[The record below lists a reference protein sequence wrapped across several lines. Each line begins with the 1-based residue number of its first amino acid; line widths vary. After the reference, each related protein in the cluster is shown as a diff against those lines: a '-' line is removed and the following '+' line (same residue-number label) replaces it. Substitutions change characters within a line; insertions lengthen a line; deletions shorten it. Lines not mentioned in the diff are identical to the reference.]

1 MKAATNPSSTIEHP
15 PLAQDSHGN
24 LLPVPDGTFAWRLSR
39 HTGGRPRVVNGP
51 DLAPLRLPLHVTL
64 DDLMDIC
71 GPGTYRLYA
80 LDEVGAVLDY
90 VADVEVGSKRRNAAP
105 AEPEAP
111 VFAVAR
117 GQSSDLRYAL
127 EALTHMA
134 RTYADSLRAVTEAQA
149 DWVKTIAMAK
159 GLPRNLAMLPH
170 PVRRHDADDD
180 DDDDDDDD
188 GDDTDDA
195 HASAEPTSKSGI
207 EAALTMVAPYI
218 PEMMESWRGKKP
230 AADTEQR
237 APVNPMAHLAKIQAQ
252 LTPAERQFLDV
263 LLVGDDSETI
273 TTDLLARSVEDAVAT
288 IRNGVT
294 GTRVKSRPSPAVR
307 NAAPRLDPSTVQKLA
322 TIAAL
327 LQPTE
332 RARLMKLGPKLMSS
346 PDAIDLMDT
355 LAPQAPEVAAE
366 WVRANLDDIEA
377 RFAS

>member
-1 MKAATNPSSTIEHP
+1 MKAATNPSSAIEHP
-15 PLAQDSHGN
+15 PLAQDGQGN
-24 LLPVPDGTFAWRLSR
+24 LLPVPNGTFAWRLSR

-80 LDEVGAVLDY
+80 LDEVGAVIDY
-90 VADVEVGSKRRNAAP
+90 VADVEVGNRRRNAAP

-159 GLPRNLAMLPH
+159 GLPRNVAMMPQ
-170 PVRRHDADDD
+170 PVHRHD

-188 GDDTDDA
+188 GDDTDDGPG
-195 HASAEPTSKSGI
+195 SAEPTSKSGI

-230 AADTEQR
+230 GADTEQR
-237 APVNPMAHLAKIQAQ
+237 APVNPMAHLARIQAQ
-252 LTPAERQFLDV
+252 LTPAEQQFLDV
-263 LLVGDDSETI
+263 LLIGDDSETI
-273 TTDLLARSVEDAVAT
+273 TTDLLARSVDDAVAT
-288 IRNGVT
+288 IRNGVA
-294 GTRVKSRPSPAVR
+294 GTRVKRGPSPAVR
-307 NAAPRLDPSTVQKLA
+307 NAAPRLDPSTMQKLTA
-322 TIAAL
+322 IAAL
-327 LQPTE
+327 LQPAE

-346 PDAIDLMDT
+346 PDAIDLMNT
-355 LAPQAPEVAAE
+355 LAPQAADVAAE
-366 WVRANLDDIEA
+366 WVRANLDEIEA
-377 RFAS
+377 RFTS